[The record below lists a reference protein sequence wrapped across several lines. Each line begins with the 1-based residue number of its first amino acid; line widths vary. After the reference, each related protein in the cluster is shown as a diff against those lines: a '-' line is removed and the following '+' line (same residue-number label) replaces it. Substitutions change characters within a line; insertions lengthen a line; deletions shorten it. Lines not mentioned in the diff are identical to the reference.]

1 MNTFEQPVEQQ
12 LSQNARDRWL
22 RERYEAKDWTGLFEA
37 AILLNT
43 LYHME
48 RTKSTWA
55 IREAA
60 SNLSDIRGLDRDSC

>member
-1 MNTFEQPVEQQ
+1 MNNFKQPVEQQ

-37 AILLNT
+37 ALLLNT

-55 IREAA
+55 IWEAA